1 MAALSAS
8 RNTPEWSGSRRQHY
22 GLIGVAAST
31 NIYVGGMVCIN
42 TSGFAVPGT
51 ASGSTLKCL
60 GICDAVY
67 AGGDLPPGV
76 NALNQT
82 GNGSLYAGASGVLGA
97 AGAIS
102 VKVVRG
108 VFGMD
113 QDGTVTIATVGSL
126 VYCADDHTV
135 STSTNTAAA
144 PVAGTVIAI
153 DGGLVYVDFFQQF
166 ALAAA

>member
-1 MAALSAS
+1 MVRQPAPALRADPCAS
-8 RNTPEWSGSRRQHY
+8 VDQPLCRWHGLHHHYRLCRTRHCSG
-22 GLIGVAAST
+22 A
-31 NIYVGGMVCIN
+31 
-42 TSGFAVPGT
+42 
-51 ASGSTLKCL
+51 TLKVL
-60 GICDAVY
+60 GILETVY

-82 GNGSLYAGASGVLGA
+82 GNGFLFPGAAGVVGA

-102 VKVVRG
+102 VKVARG

-113 QDGTVTIATVGSL
+113 NDSSITFANIGSL

-166 ALAAA
+166 ALATA